1 MNFGNVVGLVLGLSS
16 VVFFLWVMFTGANQK
31 RDSFRVYIAGTM
43 SGNSNDTLVDQS
55 YRKRI
60 ADILIETY
68 PDIVID
74 DPLKDHQGS
83 LEYDDEKAKVAF
95 ADCLRR
101 SSYEADMVVA
111 YIPEASMGTALE
123 IYEAFRNGKYIVI
136 ITPLLNNWIVRL
148 YGDIAFSS
156 IESFAAWVYDHAL
169 DPFIYGGINDF
180 DGSRIWKS

>member
-1 MNFGNVVGLVLGLSS
+1 MDFLGGITGAVLVLLAS
-16 VVFFLWVMFTGANQK
+16 VFVLWVMMRGANQK
-31 RDSFRVYIAGTM
+31 KPFRIYIAGTM
-43 SGNSNDTLVDQS
+43 SGNSNDSLVDQS
-55 YRKRI
+55 YREKI
-60 ADILIETY
+60 ANILTSVY

-74 DPLKDHQGS
+74 DPFKDHQNS
-83 LEYDDEKAKVAF
+83 LEYDDKDAKKAF

-101 SSYEADMVVA
+101 SAYDADMVVA

-123 IYEAFRNGKYIVI
+123 IYEAFRNDKYIVI

-156 IESFAAWVYDHAL
+156 IESFSAWVYDHAL

-180 DGSRIWKS
+180 TGARIWKS